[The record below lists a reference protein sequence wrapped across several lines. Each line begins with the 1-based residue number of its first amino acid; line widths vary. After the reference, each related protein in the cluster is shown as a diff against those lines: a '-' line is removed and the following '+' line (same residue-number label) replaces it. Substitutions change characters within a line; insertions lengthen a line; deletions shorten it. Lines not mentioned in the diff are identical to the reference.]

1 MAALWLPV
9 VPAVPVPLPMI
20 TFPLDAPDRR
30 LGGLLALLLL
40 VLALSAGLS
49 VATAWP
55 LQADTA
61 QADDVVLPSIR
72 LVHEVVVAVDEV
84 RGLAALH
91 LMLHGASELAEVEAR
106 LQAGRLKIE
115 RRMALS
121 ARRLA
126 DDTERSH
133 FQQASASLTAYW
145 ATQERLL
152 AASRRTTD
160 DPAAA
165 ALARALLAGESQQA
179 FQQVRTDLEAWWA
192 YTEQLADTTAR
203 QAASRAGS
211 LVALAVL
218 QVVLAAAAL
227 LAAAQAWRSRP
238 ARLPAGARQRALDGL
253 AFQAHL
259 VALNAQVAAARS
271 GDGGQPPDATAHE
284 VRQLAEQL
292 GSTAAELKALIAG
305 TGQPLK

>member
-1 MAALWLPV
+1 
-9 VPAVPVPLPMI
+9 MI
-20 TFPLDAPDRR
+20 IFPLDAPDRR

-40 VLALSAGLS
+40 VLAVSAGLS

-55 LQADTA
+55 LQPDTT
-61 QADDVVLPSIR
+61 QDRDDIPPSIR
-72 LVHEVVVAVDEV
+72 LVHQVVVAVDEV

-91 LMLHGASELAEVEAR
+91 LMLRGDGELAEVEAR

-121 ARRLA
+121 VRRLT

-133 FQQASASLTAYW
+133 FQQARASLTAFW
-145 ATQERLL
+145 AAQDRLL

-165 ALARALLAGESQQA
+165 ALARALLSGESQQA
-179 FQQVRTDLEAWWA
+179 FQQLQTDLEAWWA
-192 YTEQLADTTAR
+192 YTEQLAEAAAR

-211 LVALAVL
+211 LAALAVL
-218 QVVLAAAAL
+218 QAVLAAAAL
-227 LAAAQAWRSRP
+227 WVAARVWRTRP
-238 ARLPAGARQRALDGL
+238 APLPAGARQRALDSL

-292 GSTAAELKALIAG
+292 GSTAAELQALIVY
-305 TGQPLK
+305 TGQPLGQPPEKAQGIGKP

>member
-1 MAALWLPV
+1 
-9 VPAVPVPLPMI
+9 MI
-20 TFPLDAPDRR
+20 IFPLDAPDRR

-40 VLALSAGLS
+40 VLAVSAGLS

-55 LQADTA
+55 LQPDTT
-61 QADDVVLPSIR
+61 QDGDVIPPSIR
-72 LVHEVVVAVDEV
+72 LVHQVVVAVDEV

-91 LMLHGASELAEVEAR
+91 LMLRGDGELAEVEAR

-121 ARRLA
+121 ARRLT
-126 DDTERSH
+126 DDTERGH
-133 FQQASASLTAYW
+133 FQQARASLTAFW
-145 ATQERLL
+145 AAQDRLL

-179 FQQVRTDLEAWWA
+179 FQQLQTDLEAWWA
-192 YTEQLADTTAR
+192 YTEQWAEAAAR

-211 LVALAVL
+211 LAALAVL
-218 QVVLAAAAL
+218 QAVLAAAAL
-227 LAAAQAWRSRP
+227 WVAARVWRTRP
-238 ARLPAGARQRALDGL
+238 APLPAGARQRALDSL

-271 GDGGQPPDATAHE
+271 GDGGQQLDATAHE

-292 GSTAAELKALIAG
+292 GSTAAELQALIVY
-305 TGQPLK
+305 TGQPLGQPPEKAQGIGKP